1 MTDKVPNHVYK
12 LALTEEVLA
21 KSLVK
26 LFEDFNIF
34 VDEEKAIK
42 LFYSIL
48 AHIMYRLDTNPGN
61 YFKLKFIDITT
72 DKDNM
77 LSVKVGSDYTDDMV
91 TPSMFY
97 ERFCGT
103 QLLKEELE
111 KSVDLFAKS
120 FLGIAEKKKK
130 EKRNLD
136 NMIARRKKLAEE
148 VETYRQL
155 SKSSKVS
162 KNKVIKQ
169 RKEDAKAIKKATNKR
184 SMYMTNVELN
194 YRKKW
199 AEDKAQLE
207 LELRKKWKENKND
220 FPVYIA

>member
-1 MTDKVPNHVYK
+1 MTDKVPNYVYK

-77 LSVKVGSDYTDDMV
+77 LSVKVGTDYTDDMV

-120 FLGIAEKKKK
+120 FLGIAEEKKR

-136 NMIARRKKLAEE
+136 NMIRRRKKLAEE

-155 SKSSKVS
+155 SKSSKVV

-184 SMYMTNVELN
+184 NVYITNVELN
-194 YRKKW
+194 YRRKW
-199 AEDKAQLE
+199 AESKVQLE
-207 LELRKKWKENKND
+207 LELRQKWKENKND
-220 FPVYIA
+220 FPV

>member
-1 MTDKVPNHVYK
+1 MTDKVPNYVYK

-61 YFKLKFIDITT
+61 YFKLKFIDITA

-155 SKSSKVS
+155 SKSSKVI

-184 SMYMTNVELN
+184 NVYMTNVELN

-199 AEDKAQLE
+199 AENKAQLE
-207 LELRKKWKENKND
+207 LELRQKWKENKND
-220 FPVYIA
+220 FPL

>member
-1 MTDKVPNHVYK
+1 MTDKVPSHVYK

-97 ERFCGT
+97 EQFCGT

-155 SKSSKVS
+155 SKSSKVI

-184 SMYMTNVELN
+184 NVYMTNVELN

-199 AEDKAQLE
+199 AENKVQLE
-207 LELRKKWKENKND
+207 LELRQKWKENKND
-220 FPVYIA
+220 FPL

>member
-1 MTDKVPNHVYK
+1 MTDKVPSYVYK

-77 LSVKVGSDYTDDMV
+77 LSVKVGTDYTDDMV

-120 FLGIAEKKKK
+120 FLGIAEEKKR

-155 SKSSKVS
+155 SKSSKVV

-184 SMYMTNVELN
+184 NVYITNVELN
-194 YRKKW
+194 YRRKW
-199 AEDKAQLE
+199 AENKAQLE
-207 LELRKKWKENKND
+207 LELRQKWKENKND
-220 FPVYIA
+220 FPV

>member
-1 MTDKVPNHVYK
+1 MTDKVPNYVYK

-155 SKSSKVS
+155 SKSSKVI

-184 SMYMTNVELN
+184 NVYITNVELN
-194 YRKKW
+194 YRRKW
-199 AEDKAQLE
+199 AESKVQLE
-207 LELRKKWKENKND
+207 LELRQKWKENKND
-220 FPVYIA
+220 FPV

>member
-77 LSVKVGSDYTDDMV
+77 LSVKVGTDYTDDMV

-155 SKSSKVS
+155 SKSSKVV

-184 SMYMTNVELN
+184 NVYITNVELN
-194 YRKKW
+194 YRRKW
-199 AEDKAQLE
+199 AESKAQLE
-207 LELRKKWKENKND
+207 LELRQKWKENKND
-220 FPVYIA
+220 FPV

>member
-1 MTDKVPNHVYK
+1 MTDKVPNYVYK

-61 YFKLKFIDITT
+61 YFKLKFIDITI

-103 QLLKEELE
+103 QILKEELE

-155 SKSSKVS
+155 SKSSKVI

-184 SMYMTNVELN
+184 NIYMTNVELN

-199 AEDKAQLE
+199 AENKVQLE
-207 LELRKKWKENKND
+207 LELRQKWKENKND
-220 FPVYIA
+220 FPL

>member
-77 LSVKVGSDYTDDMV
+77 LSVKVGTDYTDDMV

-120 FLGIAEKKKK
+120 FLGIAEEKKR

-136 NMIARRKKLAEE
+136 NMIRRRKKLAEE
-148 VETYRQL
+148 VETYRKL
-155 SKSSKVS
+155 SKSSKVV

-184 SMYMTNVELN
+184 NVYITNVELN
-194 YRKKW
+194 YRRKW
-199 AEDKAQLE
+199 AENKAQLE
-207 LELRKKWKENKND
+207 LELRQKWKENKND
-220 FPVYIA
+220 FPV

>member
-77 LSVKVGSDYTDDMV
+77 LSVKVGTDYTDDMV

-120 FLGIAEKKKK
+120 FLGIAEEKKR

-155 SKSSKVS
+155 SKSSKVV

-184 SMYMTNVELN
+184 SVYMTNVELN
-194 YRKKW
+194 YRRKW
-199 AEDKAQLE
+199 AENKAQLE
-207 LELRKKWKENKND
+207 LELRQKWKENKND
-220 FPVYIA
+220 FPV

>member
-1 MTDKVPNHVYK
+1 MTDKVPSYVYK

-61 YFKLKFIDITT
+61 YFKLKFIDITA

-77 LSVKVGSDYTDDMV
+77 LSVKVGTDYTDDMV

-120 FLGIAEKKKK
+120 FLGIAEEKKR

-155 SKSSKVS
+155 SKSSKVV

-184 SMYMTNVELN
+184 NVYMTNVELN
-194 YRKKW
+194 YRRKW

-207 LELRKKWKENKND
+207 LELRQKWKENKND
-220 FPVYIA
+220 FPV

>member
-1 MTDKVPNHVYK
+1 
-12 LALTEEVLA
+12 
-21 KSLVK
+21 
-26 LFEDFNIF
+26 
-34 VDEEKAIK
+34 
-42 LFYSIL
+42 
-48 AHIMYRLDTNPGN
+48 
-61 YFKLKFIDITT
+61 
-72 DKDNM
+72 M

-155 SKSSKVS
+155 SKSSKVI

-184 SMYMTNVELN
+184 NVYMTNVELN

-199 AEDKAQLE
+199 AENKAQLE
-207 LELRKKWKENKND
+207 LELRQKWKENKND
-220 FPVYIA
+220 FPL

>member
-77 LSVKVGSDYTDDMV
+77 LSVKVGTDYTDDMV

-120 FLGIAEKKKK
+120 FLGIAEEKKR

-136 NMIARRKKLAEE
+136 NMIRRRKKLAEE

-155 SKSSKVS
+155 SKSSKVV

-207 LELRKKWKENKND
+207 LELRQKWKENKND
-220 FPVYIA
+220 FPV

>member
-1 MTDKVPNHVYK
+1 MTDKVPNYVYK

-120 FLGIAEKKKK
+120 FLGIAEEKKR

-155 SKSSKVS
+155 SKSSKVI

-184 SMYMTNVELN
+184 NVYMTNVELN

-199 AEDKAQLE
+199 AENKVQLE
-207 LELRKKWKENKND
+207 LELRQKWKENKND
-220 FPVYIA
+220 FPL

>member
-1 MTDKVPNHVYK
+1 MTDKVPNYVYK
-12 LALTEEVLA
+12 LALTEEVVA

-120 FLGIAEKKKK
+120 FLGIAEEKKR

-136 NMIARRKKLAEE
+136 NMIRRRKKLAEE

-155 SKSSKVS
+155 SKSSKVV

-184 SMYMTNVELN
+184 NVYITNVELN
-194 YRKKW
+194 YRRKW
-199 AEDKAQLE
+199 AESKAQLE
-207 LELRKKWKENKND
+207 LELRQKWKENKND
-220 FPVYIA
+220 FPV

>member
-1 MTDKVPNHVYK
+1 MTDKVPNYVYK

-77 LSVKVGSDYTDDMV
+77 LSVKVGTDYTDDMV

-120 FLGIAEKKKK
+120 FLGIAEEKKK

-136 NMIARRKKLAEE
+136 NMIRRRKKLAEE

-155 SKSSKVS
+155 SKSSKVI

-184 SMYMTNVELN
+184 NVYITNVELN
-194 YRKKW
+194 YRRKW
-199 AEDKAQLE
+199 AESKAQLE
-207 LELRKKWKENKND
+207 LELRQKWKENKND
-220 FPVYIA
+220 FPV

>member
-1 MTDKVPNHVYK
+1 MTDKVPNYVYK

-120 FLGIAEKKKK
+120 FLGIAEKKRK

-155 SKSSKVS
+155 SKSSKVI

-184 SMYMTNVELN
+184 NVYMTNVELN

-199 AEDKAQLE
+199 AENKVQLE
-207 LELRKKWKENKND
+207 LELRQKWEENKND
-220 FPVYIA
+220 FPL

>member
-1 MTDKVPNHVYK
+1 MTDKVPNYVYK

-77 LSVKVGSDYTDDMV
+77 LSVKVGTDYTDDMV

-120 FLGIAEKKKK
+120 FLGIAEEKKR

-155 SKSSKVS
+155 SKSSKVV

-207 LELRKKWKENKND
+207 LELRQKWKENKND
-220 FPVYIA
+220 FPV

>member
-1 MTDKVPNHVYK
+1 MTDKVPSHVYK

-77 LSVKVGSDYTDDMV
+77 LSVKVGTDYTDDMV

-120 FLGIAEKKKK
+120 FLGIAEEKKR
-130 EKRNLD
+130 EKRNID
-136 NMIARRKKLAEE
+136 NMIRRRKKLAEE

-155 SKSSKVS
+155 SKSSKVV

-184 SMYMTNVELN
+184 NVYITNVELN
-194 YRKKW
+194 YRRKW
-199 AEDKAQLE
+199 AESKAQLE
-207 LELRKKWKENKND
+207 LELRQKWKENKND
-220 FPVYIA
+220 FPV

>member
-1 MTDKVPNHVYK
+1 MTDKVPNYVYK

-77 LSVKVGSDYTDDMV
+77 LSVKVGTDYTDDMV

-103 QLLKEELE
+103 QLLKEALE

-120 FLGIAEKKKK
+120 FLGIAEEKKR

-136 NMIARRKKLAEE
+136 NMIRRRKKLAEE

-155 SKSSKVS
+155 SKSSKVV

-184 SMYMTNVELN
+184 NVYITNVELN
-194 YRKKW
+194 YRRKW
-199 AEDKAQLE
+199 AESKAQLE
-207 LELRKKWKENKND
+207 LELRQKWKENKND
-220 FPVYIA
+220 FPV

>member
-1 MTDKVPNHVYK
+1 MTDKVPSHVYK

-26 LFEDFNIF
+26 LLEDFNIF

-77 LSVKVGSDYTDDMV
+77 LSVKVGTDYTDDMV

-120 FLGIAEKKKK
+120 FLGIAEEKKR

-155 SKSSKVS
+155 SKSSKVV

-184 SMYMTNVELN
+184 NVYITNVELN
-194 YRKKW
+194 YRRKW
-199 AEDKAQLE
+199 AESKAQLE
-207 LELRKKWKENKND
+207 LELRQKWKENKND
-220 FPVYIA
+220 FPV

>member
-1 MTDKVPNHVYK
+1 MTDKVPSHVYK

-77 LSVKVGSDYTDDMV
+77 LSVKVGTDYTDDMV

-111 KSVDLFAKS
+111 KSIDLFAKS
-120 FLGIAEKKKK
+120 FLGIAEKKRK

-155 SKSSKVS
+155 SKSSKVI

-169 RKEDAKAIKKATNKR
+169 RKEDAKVIKKATNKR
-184 SMYMTNVELN
+184 NVYITNVELN
-194 YRKKW
+194 YRRKW
-199 AEDKAQLE
+199 AESKAQLE
-207 LELRKKWKENKND
+207 LELRQKWKENKND
-220 FPVYIA
+220 FPV

>member
-77 LSVKVGSDYTDDMV
+77 LSVKVGTDYTDDMV

-120 FLGIAEKKKK
+120 FLGIAEEKKR

-136 NMIARRKKLAEE
+136 NMIRRRKKLAEE

-155 SKSSKVS
+155 SKSSKVV

-184 SMYMTNVELN
+184 NVYITNVELN
-194 YRKKW
+194 YRRKW
-199 AEDKAQLE
+199 AESKAHLE
-207 LELRKKWKENKND
+207 LELRQKWKENKND
-220 FPVYIA
+220 FPL

>member
-1 MTDKVPNHVYK
+1 MTDKVPNYVYK

-77 LSVKVGSDYTDDMV
+77 LSVKVGTDYTDDMV

-120 FLGIAEKKKK
+120 FLGIAEEKKR

-136 NMIARRKKLAEE
+136 NMIRRRKKLAEE

-155 SKSSKVS
+155 SKSSKVI

-184 SMYMTNVELN
+184 NVYITNVELN
-194 YRKKW
+194 YRRKW
-199 AEDKAQLE
+199 TESKAQLE
-207 LELRKKWKENKND
+207 LELRQKWKENEND
-220 FPVYIA
+220 FPV

>member
-1 MTDKVPNHVYK
+1 MTDKVPNYVYK

-61 YFKLKFIDITT
+61 YFKLKFIDITA

-120 FLGIAEKKKK
+120 FLGIAEKKRK

-155 SKSSKVS
+155 SKSSKVI

-184 SMYMTNVELN
+184 NVYMTNVELN

-199 AEDKAQLE
+199 AENKIQLE
-207 LELRKKWKENKND
+207 LELRQKWKENKND
-220 FPVYIA
+220 FPL

>member
-1 MTDKVPNHVYK
+1 MTDKVPNYVYK

-120 FLGIAEKKKK
+120 FLGIAEKKRK

-155 SKSSKVS
+155 SKSSKVI

-184 SMYMTNVELN
+184 NVYMTNVELN

-199 AEDKAQLE
+199 AENKVQLE
-207 LELRKKWKENKND
+207 LELRQKWKENKND
-220 FPVYIA
+220 FPL

>member
-1 MTDKVPNHVYK
+1 MTDKVPNYVYK

-77 LSVKVGSDYTDDMV
+77 LSVKVGTDYTDDMV

-120 FLGIAEKKKK
+120 FLGIAEEKKR

-136 NMIARRKKLAEE
+136 NMIRRRKKLAEE

-155 SKSSKVS
+155 SKSSKVV

-184 SMYMTNVELN
+184 NVYITNVELN
-194 YRKKW
+194 YRRKW
-199 AEDKAQLE
+199 AESKAQLE
-207 LELRKKWKENKND
+207 LELRQKWKENKND
-220 FPVYIA
+220 FPV

>member
-1 MTDKVPNHVYK
+1 MTDKVPSYVYK

-61 YFKLKFIDITT
+61 YFKLKFIDITA

-77 LSVKVGSDYTDDMV
+77 LSVKVGTDYTDDMV
-91 TPSMFY
+91 NPSMFY

-120 FLGIAEKKKK
+120 FLGIAEEKKR

-155 SKSSKVS
+155 SKSSKVV

-184 SMYMTNVELN
+184 NVYMTNVELN

-207 LELRKKWKENKND
+207 LELRQKWKENKND
-220 FPVYIA
+220 FPV

>member
-220 FPVYIA
+220 FPV

>member
-1 MTDKVPNHVYK
+1 MMDKVPNYVYK

-77 LSVKVGSDYTDDMV
+77 LSVKVGTDYTDDMV

-120 FLGIAEKKKK
+120 FLGIAEEKKR
-130 EKRNLD
+130 EKCNLD
-136 NMIARRKKLAEE
+136 NMIRRRKKLAEE
-148 VETYRQL
+148 VETYRKL
-155 SKSSKVS
+155 SKSSKVV

-184 SMYMTNVELN
+184 NVYITNVELN
-194 YRKKW
+194 YRRKW
-199 AEDKAQLE
+199 AENKAQLE
-207 LELRKKWKENKND
+207 LELRQKWKENKND
-220 FPVYIA
+220 FPV

>member
-1 MTDKVPNHVYK
+1 MTDKVPSHVYK

-77 LSVKVGSDYTDDMV
+77 LSVKVGTDYTDDMV

-120 FLGIAEKKKK
+120 FLGIAEEKKR

-136 NMIARRKKLAEE
+136 NMIRRRKKLAEE

-155 SKSSKVS
+155 SKSSKVV

-184 SMYMTNVELN
+184 NVYITNVELN
-194 YRKKW
+194 YRRKW
-199 AEDKAQLE
+199 AESKAQLE
-207 LELRKKWKENKND
+207 LELRQKWKENKND
-220 FPVYIA
+220 FPV

>member
-1 MTDKVPNHVYK
+1 MTDKVPNYVYK

-77 LSVKVGSDYTDDMV
+77 LSVKVGTDYTDDMV

-120 FLGIAEKKKK
+120 FLGIAEEKKR

-155 SKSSKVS
+155 SKSSKVV

-184 SMYMTNVELN
+184 SVYMTNVELN

-199 AEDKAQLE
+199 AEDKSQLE
-207 LELRKKWKENKND
+207 LELRQKWKENKND
-220 FPVYIA
+220 FPV

>member
-1 MTDKVPNHVYK
+1 MTDKVPNYVYK

-77 LSVKVGSDYTDDMV
+77 LSVKVGTDYTDDMV

-120 FLGIAEKKKK
+120 FLGIAEEKKR

-155 SKSSKVS
+155 SKSSKVV

-207 LELRKKWKENKND
+207 LELRQKWKENKND
-220 FPVYIA
+220 FPL

>member
-1 MTDKVPNHVYK
+1 MKGMTDKVPNYVDK

-77 LSVKVGSDYTDDMV
+77 LSVKVGTDYTDDMV

-120 FLGIAEKKKK
+120 FLGIAEEKKR

-136 NMIARRKKLAEE
+136 NMIRRRKKLAEE

-155 SKSSKVS
+155 SKSSKVV

-184 SMYMTNVELN
+184 KVYITNVELN
-194 YRKKW
+194 YRRKW
-199 AEDKAQLE
+199 AESKAQLE
-207 LELRKKWKENKND
+207 LELRQKWKENKND
-220 FPVYIA
+220 FPV

>member
-1 MTDKVPNHVYK
+1 MTDKVPSHVYK

-61 YFKLKFIDITT
+61 YFKLKFIDIIT

-155 SKSSKVS
+155 SKSSKVI

-184 SMYMTNVELN
+184 NVYMTNVELN

-199 AEDKAQLE
+199 AENKVQLE
-207 LELRKKWKENKND
+207 LELRQKWKENKND
-220 FPVYIA
+220 FPL

>member
-1 MTDKVPNHVYK
+1 MTDKVPNYVYK

-155 SKSSKVS
+155 SKSSKVI

-184 SMYMTNVELN
+184 NVYMTNVELN

-199 AEDKAQLE
+199 AENKIQLE
-207 LELRKKWKENKND
+207 LELRQKWKENKND
-220 FPVYIA
+220 FPL

>member
-1 MTDKVPNHVYK
+1 MTDKVPNYVYK

-120 FLGIAEKKKK
+120 FLGIAEKKRK

-155 SKSSKVS
+155 SKSSKVI

-184 SMYMTNVELN
+184 NVYMTNVELN

-199 AEDKAQLE
+199 AENKAQLE
-207 LELRKKWKENKND
+207 SELRQKWKENKND
-220 FPVYIA
+220 FPL

>member
-1 MTDKVPNHVYK
+1 MTDKVPNYVYK

-77 LSVKVGSDYTDDMV
+77 LSVKVGTDYTDDMV

-120 FLGIAEKKKK
+120 FLGIAEEKKK

-155 SKSSKVS
+155 SKSSKVV

-199 AEDKAQLE
+199 AEDKVQLE
-207 LELRKKWKENKND
+207 LELRQKWKENKND
-220 FPVYIA
+220 FPV

>member
-1 MTDKVPNHVYK
+1 MTDKVPSHVYK

-77 LSVKVGSDYTDDMV
+77 LSVNVGTDYTDDMV
-91 TPSMFY
+91 TRSMFY

-120 FLGIAEKKKK
+120 FLGIAEEKKR

-155 SKSSKVS
+155 SKSSKVV

-184 SMYMTNVELN
+184 NVYITNVELN
-194 YRKKW
+194 YRRKW
-199 AEDKAQLE
+199 AESKAQLE
-207 LELRKKWKENKND
+207 LELRQKWKENKND
-220 FPVYIA
+220 FPV

>member
-1 MTDKVPNHVYK
+1 MTDKVPSYVYK

-61 YFKLKFIDITT
+61 YFKLKFIDITA

-77 LSVKVGSDYTDDMV
+77 LSVKVGTDYTDDMV

-120 FLGIAEKKKK
+120 FLGIAEEKKR

-155 SKSSKVS
+155 SKSSKVV

-184 SMYMTNVELN
+184 NVYMTNVELN

-207 LELRKKWKENKND
+207 LELRQKWKENKND
-220 FPVYIA
+220 FPV